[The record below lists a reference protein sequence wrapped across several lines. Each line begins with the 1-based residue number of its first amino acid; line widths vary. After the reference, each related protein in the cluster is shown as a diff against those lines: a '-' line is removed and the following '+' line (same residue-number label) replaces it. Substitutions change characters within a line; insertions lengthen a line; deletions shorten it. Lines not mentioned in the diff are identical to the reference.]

1 MMKRLAL
8 ATILCAL
15 TMPAAAA
22 DPDAGSYMIRVMKCV
37 GAGGSMELY
46 LPQSLIFKGDAL
58 NLSNILSMPPTIGRY
73 TLDLSGALKGKPLE
87 PVRISISSDKKTLI
101 VDQYTR
107 GMPPTRITV
116 TGGTVDFDQ
125 RFGTRAKC
133 GALDWHE

>member
-15 TMPAAAA
+15 TMAAAAA

-46 LPQSLIFKGDAL
+46 LPQSLIFKGEAL
-58 NLSNILSMPPTIGRY
+58 TLSNILSMPPTIGRY

-87 PVRISISSDKKTLI
+87 PVRISISPDKKTLI

-107 GMPPTRITV
+107 GLPPTRIPV

>member
-87 PVRISISSDKKTLI
+87 PVRISISSYKKTLI

-107 GMPPTRITV
+107 GLPPTRIPV

>member
-1 MMKRLAL
+1 MKGLAL
-8 ATILCAL
+8 VTILCAP
-15 TMPAAAA
+15 TIPAAAA
-22 DPDAGSYMIRVMKCV
+22 DPDDDSYMIRVMKCV
-37 GAGGSMELY
+37 GAGVSMELY

-73 TLDLSGALKGKPLE
+73 TLDLSGASKGKPLE
-87 PVRISISSDKKTLI
+87 PVRISISPDKKTLI

-107 GMPPTRITV
+107 RLPPTRIPV